1 MRKRLSKLTLEQRT
15 PTTGRIELRDSE
27 SPLVFRLT
35 SNGVR
40 TLTVRT
46 RLKGKQVR
54 FSYPHGARIE
64 NLEDARKW
72 AHAMLDKCA
81 AGIDPR
87 QEEREKQHEIEAS
100 EKLRLANVVNVFIE
114 RHCKKNKS
122 WRDTQAIFR
131 IYVLPRWE
139 DRLITEITRADVA
152 SLLDDVED
160 RTSIYR
166 TNQVLAAIRKLFNW
180 AMSRGMIEHSPVG
193 PGMARAGERSR
204 DRYLTPLEIRAV
216 WKAAEAL
223 GYPSG
228 TLVQLLLLTGQRRDE
243 VAGMR
248 WDEIDGNEK
257 LWTLGHGR
265 TKAGRAQLVPLSDLA
280 FDLINSCPRIGDF
293 VLTTRGDRPVSGF
306 AKWKKQLDDE
316 VFRILDEDTKETK
329 TRADGARL
337 NTLPPWQLHDLRRTV
352 GTHMEEIG
360 IPPHIVGSVLNH
372 SPRGFKGV
380 TSVYTRGELIFDRR
394 KALTA
399 WSRYL
404 SLLLDQATRLELGR
418 LLKPETEVDAM
429 RVSAFR
435 AALQADRATWERK
448 RASLY
453 G

>member
-1 MRKRLSKLTLEQRT
+1 MRKRLSKLTLEQRA
-15 PTTGRIELRDSE
+15 PTTGRIEIRDSE

-35 SNGVR
+35 SKGVR

-54 FSYPHGARIE
+54 FTYPHAARTE

-72 AHAMLDKCA
+72 AHTMLDKCQ

-87 QEEREKQHEIEAS
+87 DEERAAQREIEAS
-100 EKLRLANVVNVFIE
+100 EKLRLENVVDVFID

-131 IYVLPRWE
+131 LYVLPRWE
-139 DRLITEITRADVA
+139 NRLITEITRADVA
-152 SLLDDVED
+152 SLLDGVED

-166 TNQVLAAIRKLFNW
+166 TNRVLAAIRKLFNW

-204 DRYLTPLEIRAV
+204 ERYLNPQEIRAV

-228 TLVQLLLLTGQRRDE
+228 TLVQLLLVTGQRRDE

-248 WDEIDGNEK
+248 WDEIDENER
-257 LWTLGHGR
+257 LWTLAQGR
-265 TKAGRAQLVPLSDLA
+265 TKAGRAQFVPLSDLA
-280 FDLINSCPRIGDF
+280 LELISYVPALGDY

-306 AKWKKQLDDE
+306 AKWKKQLD
-316 VFRILDEDTKETK
+316 ETM
-329 TRADGARL
+329 
-337 NTLPPWQLHDLRRTV
+337 Q
-352 GTHMEEIG
+352 
-360 IPPHIVGSVLNH
+360 
-372 SPRGFKGV
+372 
-380 TSVYTRGELIFDRR
+380 
-394 KALTA
+394 
-399 WSRYL
+399 
-404 SLLLDQATRLELGR
+404 
-418 LLKPETEVDAM
+418 
-429 RVSAFR
+429 R
-435 AALQADRATWERK
+435 AA
-448 RASLY
+448 